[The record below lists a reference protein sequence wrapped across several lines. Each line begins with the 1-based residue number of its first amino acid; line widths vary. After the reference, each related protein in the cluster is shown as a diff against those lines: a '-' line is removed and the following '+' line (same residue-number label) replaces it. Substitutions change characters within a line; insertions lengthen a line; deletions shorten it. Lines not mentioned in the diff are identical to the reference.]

1 MYIYGGGMF
10 VLFLQLC
17 FFFAKFGIKIDGFG
31 EKERWEWCIFAT
43 ILCHKGMKTLNI
55 RTIVDEGLNIHF
67 NDHIAIFDTF
77 EQVRRHEVSSVLVE
91 CFLVSLVT
99 RGVAQLSVDEKAYQ
113 LKEGDIVICHPRIIF
128 EKSMKSMDF
137 NARMLFLSPDYIS
150 RILQMVRM
158 EWSHSVLSTA
168 LMVLPADEMT
178 QKRCRSY
185 FDLLQNNLQSPETS
199 NKELRLRLLLASMVY
214 ELIDLYRA
222 QDDKTIQQ
230 TYSSGENILHRFMQ
244 HLHDPSLPF
253 LNVNEYANLFCITP
267 KYFSGVCKR
276 LTGRT
281 ANQLISDEIVRSA
294 KFMLRDSSKS
304 IKQVAS
310 SMGFKNQS
318 HFGRF
323 FRLQVGVSPQQ
334 YRDGKTQ

>member
-1 MYIYGGGMF
+1 MF
-10 VLFLQLC
+10 VLFLHLC
-17 FFFAKFGIKIDGFG
+17 FFFAKNGIKIDGFG
-31 EKERWEWCIFAT
+31 EKERWERCIFT
-43 ILCHKGMKTLNI
+43 TNLCHKGMKTLNI
-55 RTIVDEGLNIHF
+55 RTIIDEGLNIHF
-67 NDHIAIFDTF
+67 NDHIAIFDDF
-77 EQVRRHEVSSVLVE
+77 EQVRHHEVSSVLVE
-91 CFLVSLVT
+91 GFLFSLVT
-99 RGVAQLSVDEKAYQ
+99 RGVAQLSVDEKTYQ
-113 LKEGDIVICHPRIIF
+113 LKEGDVVICHPRIIF
-128 EKSMKSMDF
+128 EKSMMSMDF
-137 NARMLFLSPDYIS
+137 NAMMLFLSPNYIAQIS
-150 RILQMVRM
+150 QMVRM
-158 EWSHSVLSTA
+158 EWSHSMLSSA
-168 LMVLPADEMT
+168 LKVLPADEMT
-178 QKRCRSY
+178 QERCRSY
-185 FDLLQNNLQSPETS
+185 FSLLQNNLQSPETA
-199 NKELRLRLLLASMVY
+199 NMELRLRLLLASMVY

-253 LNVNEYANLFCITP
+253 LNVNEYASLFCITP

-304 IKQVAS
+304 IKQIAS

>member
-1 MYIYGGGMF
+1 M
-10 VLFLQLC
+10 
-17 FFFAKFGIKIDGFG
+17 
-31 EKERWEWCIFAT
+31 ERCIFAT

-55 RTIVDEGLNIHF
+55 RTIIDEELNIHF
-67 NDHIAIFDTF
+67 NDHIAIFDNF
-77 EQVRRHEVSSVLVE
+77 EQVRHHEVSPVLVE
-91 CFLVSLVT
+91 GFLFSLVT
-99 RGVAQLSVDEKAYQ
+99 RGVAQLSVEEKTYQ
-113 LKEGDIVICHPRIIF
+113 LKEGDIVICHPRNIF
-128 EKSMKSMDF
+128 EKSMMSMDF
-137 NARMLFLSPDYIS
+137 NAMALFLSPNYIS
-150 RILQMVRM
+150 RISQMVRM
-158 EWSHSVLSTA
+158 EWSHSMLSRA
-168 LMVLPADEMT
+168 LTVLPADEMT

-185 FDLLQNNLQSPETS
+185 FDLLQNNLQSPETA
-199 NKELRLRLLLASMVY
+199 NKEIRLRLLLASMVY
-214 ELIDLYRA
+214 ELIDLYKV

-230 TYSSGENILHRFMQ
+230 TYSSGENILRRFMQ
-244 HLHDPSLPF
+244 HLHDPSLPY

-281 ANQLISDEIVRSA
+281 ANQLISEEIIRSA

-304 IKQVAS
+304 IKQIAS

-334 YRDGKTQ
+334 YRDGKAQ